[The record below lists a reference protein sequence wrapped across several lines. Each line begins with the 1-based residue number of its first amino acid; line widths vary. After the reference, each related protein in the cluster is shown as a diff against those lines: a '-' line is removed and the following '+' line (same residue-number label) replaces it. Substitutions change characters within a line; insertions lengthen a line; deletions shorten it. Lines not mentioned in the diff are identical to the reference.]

1 VAGFERDRFVEL
13 IILQQINCLTMRPEQ
28 IKSKLNIQKKT
39 IAIMVKQAEISN
51 GQQPFVKGNDIRF
64 IPSFVEVCT
73 TTSPKP
79 TTKGGIAF

>member
-1 VAGFERDRFVEL
+1 
-13 IILQQINCLTMRPEQ
+13 MRPEQ

-64 IPSFVEVCT
+64 IPSIAEVCT
-73 TTSPKP
+73 SSSPKP

>member
-1 VAGFERDRFVEL
+1 
-13 IILQQINCLTMRPEQ
+13 MRPEQ

-64 IPSFVEVCT
+64 IPSIVEVCT
-73 TTSPKP
+73 SSSPKP